1 MASLDRPRHGWEGIS
16 NGGEIWGSGNSGSGS
31 STFDDDDFL
40 IDADPERLNKI
51 LRELDVDD
59 KPNLG
64 DFENEDTNVEVQKF
78 DYNTFVEKEKLID
91 DIVYLMV
98 INGNIPNTPSAINA
112 EKADLLFMSVE
123 ELRVIKEEWQKAN
136 LTSKSGRGM

>member
-1 MASLDRPRHGWEGIS
+1 MASFDRPRHGWEGIS
-16 NGGEIWGSGNSGSGS
+16 NGGEIWGSGNSSS

-123 ELRVIKEEWQKAN
+123 ELRVIKEKWQKAN
-136 LTSKSGRGM
+136 WSPKSGRGM

>member
-40 IDADPERLNKI
+40 IDADSDRLSKI
-51 LRELDVDD
+51 LRELEELDKDD

-64 DFENEDTNVEVQKF
+64 DVDFESILGQYSQNVFQ
-78 DYNTFVEKEKLID
+78 
-91 DIVYLMV
+91 
-98 INGNIPNTPSAINA
+98 
-112 EKADLLFMSVE
+112 
-123 ELRVIKEEWQKAN
+123 
-136 LTSKSGRGM
+136 

>member
-1 MASLDRPRHGWEGIS
+1 MASFDRPRHGWEGIS
-16 NGGEIWGSGNSGSGS
+16 NGGEIWGSGS

-98 INGNIPNTPSAINA
+98 INGNILIH
-112 EKADLLFMSVE
+112 LQL
-123 ELRVIKEEWQKAN
+123 
-136 LTSKSGRGM
+136 